1 MVFFFTFET
10 KNGDRKAIWSMG
22 VPSVWGGKG
31 DSEEKLFW
39 WGPVRKYVPNACF
52 WELLVWSGM
61 IWGRFGVIL
70 VILECRLTV
79 CYKTICQIR
88 LRLNASVV
96 SKRLQN
102 VCISRPESWIFC
114 IKIDDDFQW
123 LNYKDRMAK
132 CHQCRKKEEVG
143 VAFVSLVPAT
153 HWTPTTLWARSWL
166 WRTCWPLARCSF
178 TISVRESTRN
188 HGVEGSPL

>member
-1 MVFFFTFET
+1 M
-10 KNGDRKAIWSMG
+10 
-22 VPSVWGGKG
+22 
-31 DSEEKLFW
+31 
-39 WGPVRKYVPNACF
+39 
-52 WELLVWSGM
+52 
-61 IWGRFGVIL
+61 
-70 VILECRLTV
+70 
-79 CYKTICQIR
+79 CYKTISQIR

-153 HWTPTTLWARSWL
+153 HWTPPTLWARSWL

-188 HGVEGSPL
+188 HGVEGSPLKTDWYAGNTHRALSLRRLVKKHCQRHNGPEGWVHLIKVTSWGHITS